1 MFYFR
6 RPEAV
11 PNLDNMSSIPRF
23 NLGIYIYILLDLL
36 DSSKSFFLQGITTP
50 QRIRF
55 PAMTAG
61 GHWSLSDLEY
71 FGAEEVRGLM
81 TSGWKWAFF
90 VGIWVKQGT
99 FLHPYATMCAM
110 LRMKTLEISW
120 FSWIALGW
128 NHLQKFK
135 TIILLPNQVMLGVDG
150 KVLLDFSASLLF
162 HKYNMM

>member
-1 MFYFR
+1 MKDSILQPEVNNIFRSRRRWISKGELISGSIWYFLF
-6 RPEAV
+6 PKTWSGAKSGQHV
-11 PNLDNMSSIPRF
+11 QHPPFQS
-23 NLGIYIYILLDLL
+23 IYIYILLD
-36 DSSKSFFLQGITTP
+36 SSSFFHLYKWHTRDYNATTT
-50 QRIRF
+50 F

-81 TSGWKWAFF
+81 TSGWKWVFF

-120 FSWIALGW
+120 VFMNCTRMKS
-128 NHLQKFK
+128 
-135 TIILLPNQVMLGVDG
+135 
-150 KVLLDFSASLLF
+150 SL
-162 HKYNMM
+162 KP